1 MDWHSIN
8 EIDRQIL
15 GLFNGSDSLFFDGL
29 ISTLTN
35 GWMWLPFYAGLLYVV
50 AKNNTAQQVAL
61 TVGAAVVCILASE
74 SVAEGIVKPTF
85 ARIRPLN
92 DPVYGHLI
100 DTVPGMSASD
110 YSFFSAHASNTFSL
124 AVFMM
129 LLIRH
134 RVFSWLITIWSL
146 FNCFTRLYLGM
157 HYPSDVLAGLTWGA
171 IVGSTVYFIYHF
183 IYKRISPK
191 QNFISSQY
199 TKTGYSLTDVDVA
212 ITLLLLCVFI
222 GIIVALVRI
231 M

>member
-1 MDWHSIN
+1 
-8 EIDRQIL
+8 
-15 GLFNGSDSLFFDGL
+15 
-29 ISTLTN
+29 
-35 GWMWLPFYAGLLYVV
+35 
-50 AKNNTAQQVAL
+50 
-61 TVGAAVVCILASE
+61 
-74 SVAEGIVKPTF
+74 
-85 ARIRPLN
+85 
-92 DPVYGHLI
+92 
-100 DTVPGMSASD
+100 
-110 YSFFSAHASNTFSL
+110 
-124 AVFMM
+124 
-129 LLIRH
+129 
-134 RVFSWLITIWSL
+134 
-146 FNCFTRLYLGM
+146 M